1 MVTKILPQSA
11 RKHQLRGFITSSPPK
26 KSKYRTNLLPDVQL
40 RPGAHRP
47 RTHGHKSE
55 EQTSRPRR
63 PAHTSSRPES
73 AFVPGLL
80 LLAERS
86 PGPREHRAAAAARPP
101 ALAAAILEGRRQRA
115 SPAAARRDPPGHL
128 AAACSPGP
136 VASPTHA
143 GEADRQPAA
152 RLLPGLWR
160 SQPLAA
166 SFKSRP

>member
-101 ALAAAILEGRRQRA
+101 WPQPFWKGADKGRAPPPPAAIHPGTWPPLVLRA
-115 SPAAARRDPPGHL
+115 R
-128 AAACSPGP
+128 
-136 VASPTHA
+136 
-143 GEADRQPAA
+143 
-152 RLLPGLWR
+152 
-160 SQPLAA
+160 
-166 SFKSRP
+166 